1 MLFIKHKDIGNKI
14 YQVYN
19 NEKKTGGSTLISH
32 TMNFKTKNH
41 YWREKGPHIIMKSA
55 RRN

>member
-32 TMNFKTKNH
+32 TMNFKIKNH